1 MRFAAI
7 IYLNGLSSK
16 ADSLINTP
24 SSRSFVGNE
33 FVIANDFYKDC
44 KTALNM
50 TIRVASEQRIFTTN
64 VFIL

>member
-44 KTALNM
+44 KTALKM
-50 TIRVASEQRIFTTN
+50 TIRVASEQHISTTN
-64 VFIL
+64 VVSL